1 MDILFSAF
9 EQVLR
14 VHAGFD
20 TSEPVTANS
29 AFSCPAM
36 DFVDVLSQMTGATS
50 DLLATLRAVSWLPTK
65 QFRPFSY
72 AAMDCIYV
80 LFKGAG
86 TASN

>member
-1 MDILFSAF
+1 MAILFSAF

-14 VHAGFD
+14 EHACVD
-20 TSEPVTANS
+20 TSEPATANS

-36 DFVDVLSQMTGATS
+36 EFVYVLSKLTGAAS

-72 AAMDCIYV
+72 PVMDCVYV

-86 TASN
+86 AASN